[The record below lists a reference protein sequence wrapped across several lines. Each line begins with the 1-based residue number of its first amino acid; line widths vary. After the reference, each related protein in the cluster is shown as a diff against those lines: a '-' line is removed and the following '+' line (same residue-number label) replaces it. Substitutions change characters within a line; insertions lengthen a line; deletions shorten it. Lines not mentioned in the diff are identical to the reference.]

1 MIFFLAV
8 FSLSVIFVNL
18 LLLLMYFLVIRKE
31 LDATKLKYSE
41 ASEKLMDK
49 GRQYQKL
56 QTLYDSLRR

>member
-1 MIFFLAV
+1 M
-8 FSLSVIFVNL
+8 N

-31 LDATKLKYSE
+31 LDAIKLKYSE

>member
-1 MIFFLAV
+1 
-8 FSLSVIFVNL
+8 
-18 LLLLMYFLVIRKE
+18 MYFLVIRKE

-41 ASEKLMDK
+41 VSEKLMDK